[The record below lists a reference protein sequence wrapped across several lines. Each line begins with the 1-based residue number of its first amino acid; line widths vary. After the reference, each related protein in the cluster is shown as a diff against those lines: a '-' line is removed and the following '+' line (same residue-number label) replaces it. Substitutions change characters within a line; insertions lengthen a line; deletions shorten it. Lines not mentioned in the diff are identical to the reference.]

1 MAHSF
6 PWKTTKPEHVY
17 KNLFLEGQYSDIT
30 ICALEKSW
38 NLHRLYLKQSPFF
51 QSKFSDSCL
60 EGTSNTI
67 SLNIDDPNVT
77 VESLQTVL
85 VYLYTKKVDID
96 ASTAVKIL
104 AAASMLQLDAI
115 TEQCISVMTASISV
129 NTAVEY
135 YEAGIKYEY
144 SQVTTAAFDWMLLN
158 LFYSFSKNFKEL
170 RKISVELMT
179 KLVASSDLAVE
190 LTEFSVYTI
199 LKLWVLLK
207 IRPDWEQFTN
217 ESDVIETCKNDHEK
231 LNLQSDKSKVFKPAF
246 QALRLPHILCHEDH
260 LKTLEE
266 DKLFLLK
273 MLEKMAASLYDTTL
287 EADCNTKGRVKA
299 TSLDKEGRAKATQ
312 SSGLQVITLGSLQ
325 TVVLTLD
332 KVLPFPLILTVNYLI
347 LRPENSSNNMKDHM
361 NSEVRELHGLGEW
374 ETLKGKPSSIHTT
387 GIRAPISV
395 IGTLVNCDR
404 DALDHEPTEAGAK
417 IINLISQMKRDNR
430 SISSSSDIDSSDSE
444 SHASVGTWTKR
455 QACLVRFTDGRG
467 DLGSNSGEVY

>member
-1 MAHSF
+1 MDGLLLIQ
-6 PWKTTKPEHVY
+6 WKTTKPEHVY

-30 ICALEKSW
+30 ICALGKSW
-38 NLHRLYLKQSPFF
+38 HLHRIYLKQSPFF
-51 QSKFSDSCL
+51 QSKFSDSWL

-67 SLNIDDPNVT
+67 SLNIHDPNIT

-85 VYLYTKKVDID
+85 VYLYTKQVDID

-115 TEQCISVMTASISV
+115 TEKCISVMTASISV

-179 KLVASSDLAVE
+179 KLVASPDLAVE

-217 ESDVIETCKNDHEK
+217 ESEVIETCRNDHEK

-266 DKLFLLK
+266 DELFPLK
-273 MLEKMAASLYDTTL
+273 TLEKMAASLFFPASVSEDKFLRRCLRLGRILIHPMSYTWRWTNFLFGARLLWTL
-287 EADCNTKGRVKA
+287 SNESLTVKMDRSLGKHRNIRLMLRVKA
-299 TSLDKEGRAKATQ
+299 TSLDKGGRSKATQ

-325 TVVLTLD
+325 TVVLTMD
-332 KVLPFPLILTVNYLI
+332 KVMPYPLILTINYLI
-347 LRPENSSNNMKDHM
+347 LRPDNSTNNMKDHM
-361 NSEVRELHGLGEW
+361 TSEARELHGL
-374 ETLKGKPSSIHTT
+374 
-387 GIRAPISV
+387 
-395 IGTLVNCDR
+395 
-404 DALDHEPTEAGAK
+404 
-417 IINLISQMKRDNR
+417 
-430 SISSSSDIDSSDSE
+430 
-444 SHASVGTWTKR
+444 
-455 QACLVRFTDGRG
+455 
-467 DLGSNSGEVY
+467 DL

>member
-1 MAHSF
+1 
-6 PWKTTKPEHVY
+6 
-17 KNLFLEGQYSDIT
+17 
-30 ICALEKSW
+30 
-38 NLHRLYLKQSPFF
+38 
-51 QSKFSDSCL
+51 
-60 EGTSNTI
+60 
-67 SLNIDDPNVT
+67 
-77 VESLQTVL
+77 
-85 VYLYTKKVDID
+85 
-96 ASTAVKIL
+96 
-104 AAASMLQLDAI
+104 MLQLDAI

-179 KLVASSDLAVE
+179 KLVASPDLAVE

-199 LKLWVLLK
+199 LKLWAWLK

-217 ESDVIETCKNDHEK
+217 ESDVTETCKNDHEK
-231 LNLQSDKSKVFKPAF
+231 LNLQLDKSKVFKPAF

-266 DKLFLLK
+266 DKLFPLK

-287 EADCNTKGRVKA
+287 EADCNTKGSFFPASVSEDQFSRRCLRLGRILINPMSYSWRWTNFLFGARFLWTLTNESITVKMDRTLGKHRNIRLMFRVKA
-299 TSLDKEGRAKATQ
+299 TSLDKEGRSKATQ

-332 KVLPFPLILTVNYLI
+332 KVIPFPLILTVNYLI

-361 NSEVRELHGLGEW
+361 NSEVRELHGL
-374 ETLKGKPSSIHTT
+374 
-387 GIRAPISV
+387 
-395 IGTLVNCDR
+395 
-404 DALDHEPTEAGAK
+404 
-417 IINLISQMKRDNR
+417 
-430 SISSSSDIDSSDSE
+430 
-444 SHASVGTWTKR
+444 
-455 QACLVRFTDGRG
+455 
-467 DLGSNSGEVY
+467 DL

>member
-1 MAHSF
+1 MDGLLLIQ
-6 PWKTTKPEHVY
+6 WKTTKPEHVY

-30 ICALEKSW
+30 ICALGKSW
-38 NLHRLYLKQSPFF
+38 HLHRIYLKQSPFF
-51 QSKFSDSCL
+51 QSKFSDSWL

-67 SLNIDDPNVT
+67 SLNIHDPNIT

-85 VYLYTKKVDID
+85 VYLYTKQVDID

-104 AAASMLQLDAI
+104 VAASMLQLDAI
-115 TEQCISVMTASISV
+115 TEKCISVMTASISV

-179 KLVASSDLAVE
+179 KLVASPDLAVE

-217 ESDVIETCKNDHEK
+217 ESEVIETCRNDNEK

-266 DKLFLLK
+266 DKLFPLK
-273 MLEKMAASLYDTTL
+273 TLEKMAASLYDTTL
-287 EADCNTKGRVKA
+287 EADSSVSEDKFLRRCLRLGRILIHPMSYTWRWTNFLFGARLLWTLSNESLTVKMDRSLGKHRNIRLMLRVKA
-299 TSLDKEGRAKATQ
+299 TSLDKGGRSKATQ

-325 TVVLTLD
+325 TVVLAMD
-332 KVLPFPLILTVNYLI
+332 KVMPYPLILTINYLI
-347 LRPENSSNNMKDHM
+347 LRPDNSTNNMKDHM
-361 NSEVRELHGLGEW
+361 TSEARELHGL
-374 ETLKGKPSSIHTT
+374 
-387 GIRAPISV
+387 
-395 IGTLVNCDR
+395 
-404 DALDHEPTEAGAK
+404 
-417 IINLISQMKRDNR
+417 
-430 SISSSSDIDSSDSE
+430 
-444 SHASVGTWTKR
+444 
-455 QACLVRFTDGRG
+455 
-467 DLGSNSGEVY
+467 DL

>member
-1 MAHSF
+1 MGRFNLEEVNPHLRGGRVENHLG
-6 PWKTTKPEHVY
+6 KTTPSSPDRDS
-17 KNLFLEGQYSDIT
+17 NLDLPVLSGLTQHD
-30 ICALEKSW
+30 W
-38 NLHRLYLKQSPFF
+38 RSPFF
-51 QSKFSDSCL
+51 QSKFSDSWL

-67 SLNIDDPNVT
+67 SLNIHDPNIT

-85 VYLYTKKVDID
+85 VYLYTKQVDID

-115 TEQCISVMTASISV
+115 TEKCISVMTASISV
-129 NTAVEY
+129 NVSISYLHIGITAVDY

-179 KLVASSDLAVE
+179 KLVASPDLAVE

-217 ESDVIETCKNDHEK
+217 ESEVIETCRNDHEK

-246 QALRLPHILCHEDH
+246 QALRLPHILCHKDH

-266 DKLFLLK
+266 DELFPLK
-273 MLEKMAASLYDTTL
+273 TLEKMAASL
-287 EADCNTKGRVKA
+287 VKA
-299 TSLDKEGRAKATQ
+299 TSLDKGGRSKATQ

-325 TVVLTLD
+325 TVVLTMD
-332 KVLPFPLILTVNYLI
+332 KVMPYPLILTINYLI
-347 LRPENSSNNMKDHM
+347 LRPDNSSNNMKDHM
-361 NSEVRELHGLGEW
+361 TSEARELHGL
-374 ETLKGKPSSIHTT
+374 
-387 GIRAPISV
+387 
-395 IGTLVNCDR
+395 
-404 DALDHEPTEAGAK
+404 
-417 IINLISQMKRDNR
+417 
-430 SISSSSDIDSSDSE
+430 
-444 SHASVGTWTKR
+444 
-455 QACLVRFTDGRG
+455 
-467 DLGSNSGEVY
+467 DL